1 MKSWKL
7 EAIILAIGMLVM
19 GYFIKQGLDT
29 FSGKDRVVNVK
40 GLAEMEVPAN
50 KVTWPLMYKDLGN
63 DLPTLYNKINTTN
76 QTIVGFLK
84 QKGITENEISI
95 NAPEII
101 DMQAERYNNNSVPFR

>member
-7 EAIILAIGMLVM
+7 EAVILAIGMLVM

-50 KVTWPLMYKDLGN
+50 KVTWPLMYKDLGRRQRFF
-63 DLPTLYNKINTTN
+63 D
-76 QTIVGFLK
+76 VGEFVYS
-84 QKGITENEISI
+84 G
-95 NAPEII
+95 
-101 DMQAERYNNNSVPFR
+101 VVW